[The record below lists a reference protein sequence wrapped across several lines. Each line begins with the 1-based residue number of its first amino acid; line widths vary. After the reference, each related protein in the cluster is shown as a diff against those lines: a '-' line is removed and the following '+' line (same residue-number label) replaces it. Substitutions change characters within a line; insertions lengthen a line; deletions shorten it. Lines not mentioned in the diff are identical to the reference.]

1 MKPIIVLFLGVLLWG
16 CAPRGDDH
24 SWMFVHQEQAQEQSQ
39 DKARQAQDET
49 ALRQETEITV
59 SVVPDQVMEYV
70 EICERLISA
79 SRDQGVEELL
89 HLFVSQAPM
98 VRPVGE
104 RSDDVSNGEAVSP
117 VDAVLD
123 QCDPWLDPVTNLVRQ
138 RSAFSVELVPKRGLG
153 GVIDA
158 LQDDQTMG
166 GMLSRAYVSLWG
178 PPVGPTPIPVLI
190 VQHPSGFAQARNQGL
205 VQVVGSGLITQVSEP
220 IGQMRILES
229 TREIFPGDMFF
240 QLQVRTSVQ
249 PMVGDMLPLSPE
261 ERK

>member
-1 MKPIIVLFLGVLLWG
+1 MKPIIVLSLGILLWG

-24 SWMFVHQEQAQEQSQ
+24 GWMFVPHDQSQEQPPHT
-39 DKARQAQDET
+39 RDEA
-49 ALRQETEITV
+49 ALRRETEITV

-79 SRDQGVEELL
+79 SREQGVEELL
-89 HLFVSQAPM
+89 HLFVRQAPM
-98 VRPVGE
+98 VRPIGE
-104 RSDDVSNGEAVSP
+104 RLDDATSGEAASP
-117 VDAVLD
+117 VEAVPD

-138 RSAFSVELVPKRGLG
+138 RSAFFVELVPKRGLG
-153 GVIDA
+153 GVIEA

-178 PPVGPTPIPVLI
+178 VPVGPTPIPVLI

-220 IGQMRILES
+220 FGQMRILES

-249 PMVGDMLPLSPE
+249 PMGGDMLPLSPE
-261 ERK
+261 ERE